1 MGLLVELVL
10 VALFEALGWY
20 ATRALE
26 TRSVAASLWLILTAT
41 GFGGGVAWGAYTGT
55 SDFVATP
62 LAPWIVLVVAIVAGV
77 LAVRARPE
85 TPGLGLDLKVARLA
99 LFAVFNVAIAVGVGV
114 GYSAV

>member
-1 MGLLVELVL
+1 MGLPVELLL

-26 TRSVAASLWLILTAT
+26 TRTVAASLWLILTAT

-62 LAPWIVLVVAIVAGV
+62 LAPWI
-77 LAVRARPE
+77 
-85 TPGLGLDLKVARLA
+85 A
-99 LFAVFNVAIAVGVGV
+99 LFAVFNVAIAVGIGV